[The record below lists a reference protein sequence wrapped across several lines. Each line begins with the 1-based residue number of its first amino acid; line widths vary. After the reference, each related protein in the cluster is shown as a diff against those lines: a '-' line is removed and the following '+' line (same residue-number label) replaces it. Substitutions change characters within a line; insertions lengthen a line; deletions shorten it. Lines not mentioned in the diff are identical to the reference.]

1 MGKFEKM
8 AKNILLFLVV
18 FLAINYL
25 FSSCFKQT
33 ELPLNTGEIAFLST
47 GNEFS
52 RTKIVS
58 IQVVNNSDQQI
69 TIKSECPKQPGK
81 VLEFQNNSWV
91 EKTDSPTLNC
101 ENAKDLVIPAQKKGR
116 ITYENWNHA
125 LFWDMGRFKI
135 EFTATVGDKEQTFT
149 TNEFTVVEEGVL
161 SKLWNGVLYRP
172 IYNILLFFIAVIP
185 GHDLGLAIIIL
196 TLIIRTILLIPSQ
209 KAMKSQKRL
218 QDINPRLEKIK
229 EQYKGNQ
236 QKIAAETMAIWKEAK
251 VNPLSSC
258 LPILLQLPILIA
270 VYQAVRNGLNPD
282 NTYLLYT
289 TYQGFSLK
297 DINVNFLNILD
308 LTKANTYVLPLIIG
322 GLQFVQM
329 KLSMAKAAKKNQKV
343 KGKEGEKPKNEMA
356 MANNMMLYMMPI
368 MIAVF
373 TASVPAGVAL
383 YWGTSTIYGIV
394 QQIFV
399 NKEKSNTQENEV
411 KVRIIEK
418 S

>member
-1 MGKFEKM
+1 MEKFEKM

-33 ELPLNTGEIAFLST
+33 ESPVSTGEIAFLST
-47 GNEFS
+47 SNEFA
-52 RTKIVS
+52 RTKIIS
-58 IQVVNNSDQQI
+58 IQVINNSDKQV

-81 VLEFQNNSWV
+81 VLEFQNNEWV
-91 EKTDSPTLNC
+91 EKTSSPELNC
-101 ENAKDLVIPAQKKGR
+101 QNAQDLVIPPQKKGN

-125 LFWDMGRFKI
+125 LFWDTGRFKI
-135 EFTATVGDKEQTFT
+135 EFTALVGEEQKTFT
-149 TNEFTVVEEGVL
+149 TNEFTVAEEGL
-161 SKLWNGVLYRP
+161 ISKLWNGVLYRP

-185 GHDLGLAIIIL
+185 LHDLGLAILIL

-209 KAMKSQKRL
+209 KAMKSQKKL

-229 EQYKGNQ
+229 EQYKGDQ

-282 NTYLLYT
+282 NTYLSYVN
-289 TYQGFSLK
+289 YQNFSLK
-297 DINVNFLNILD
+297 DINVIFLGILD
-308 LTKANTYVLPLIIG
+308 LTKVNTYVLPLIIG
-322 GLQFVQM
+322 GLQFAQV
-329 KLSMAKAAKKNQKV
+329 KLSMARTAKKNPKAKDGV
-343 KGKEGEKPKNEMA
+343 KQKNEMA
-356 MANNMMLYMMPI
+356 MANNMMLYMMPV

-383 YWGTSTIYGIV
+383 YWGISTIYGII

-399 NKEKSNTQENEV
+399 NREKSGPEESEV
-411 KVRIIEK
+411 KVRVIEK
-418 S
+418 A